1 MFDVLADFE
10 WYRDQKGYRIVP
22 FGSLAPN
29 SPWKKKSAA
38 HDDVPWIAPR
48 GDGGDLRKYKPFASG
63 GDVCTAFASVST
75 SEALVRFVNDYGP
88 LTWSAFRRQNDLLS
102 EHAPVGEPV
111 PLGLANAEMFRELLQ
126 LQASGNPR
134 NLASRFESK
143 IAGFVG
149 AGQVGQVELVPDS
162 EKGLRLKVTP
172 PTFLGALWY
181 QLALKL
187 SDADL
192 RMCPLCHRV
201 FEVGRGT
208 GLRAD
213 AKFCCQEH
221 KVEYFN
227 QKRHRRKRRQGGIN
241 APRKR
246 SLGS

>member
-22 FGSLAPN
+22 FGSLVVPNAP
-29 SPWKKKSAA
+29 WKKSAA
-38 HDDVPWIAPR
+38 HDNVPWIVPNGKR
-48 GDGGDLRKYKPFASG
+48 DGAAQYKPFARH
-63 GDVCTAFASVST
+63 GDLCTAFASVKT
-75 SEALVRFVNDYGP
+75 SEALVRFVNDHGP
-88 LTWSAFRRQNDLLS
+88 LTWNGFHRRSDPYFG
-102 EHAPVGEPV
+102 EFPAGEPV

-126 LQASGNPR
+126 LQALGNSGK
-134 NLASRFESK
+134 LASHFESK

-149 AGQVGQVELVPDS
+149 GGQVGQVELLPDS
-162 EKGLRLKVTP
+162 EKGIRLKVTP

-187 SDADL
+187 SDATL
-192 RMCPLCHRV
+192 RACPLCHRV

-213 AKFCCQEH
+213 ARFCCQEH

-227 QKRHRRKRRQGGIN
+227 QKRRGRKHR
-241 APRKR
+241 
-246 SLGS
+246 